1 MAQPQRIRSQIKVD
15 HDYLRE
21 ALTWLEGAA
30 DLVSIADLLDDLS
43 TYLIGHFAAEE
54 AQGGL
59 FDMIVDRAPQ
69 HRTKIDALRLDH
81 KTLLAHVDAIR
92 AGIESSW
99 CPPGTEIRAKIAA
112 LVARLREHEHLEG
125 RLLAQVLEAE
135 FSDTLEGA
143 SVEPKVSGEPRGSAG
158 RPPR

>member
-112 LVARLREHEHLEG
+112 LVARLREHEHLEVNNAELRERRW
-125 RLLAQVLEAE
+125 RLVNAALAAAALASAA
-135 FSDTLEGA
+135 SDKRA
-143 SVEPKVSGEPRGSAG
+143 PRV
-158 RPPR
+158 R